1 MAEERVSRTPN
12 QARAG
17 TTPHIVRYILA
28 ISLILALVGM
38 AIGIAIYFDNNR
50 TVRGQ
55 EVATEAPP
63 NRSGE

>member
-1 MAEERVSRTPN
+1 VSRTPN

-55 EVATEAPP
+55 EVAAETPP
-63 NRSGE
+63 NRSSG